1 MAAAKK
7 SVTKKTTAKK
17 APRKNKMVPVD
28 AIVLKDPVLWAVVE
42 RKLLGSTVVAVFPTQ
57 DLANAAANTM
67 DEKSGLS
74 FNKYVVQRAELF
86 NYEG

>member
-1 MAAAKK
+1 MAKAVKKAAT
-7 SVTKKTTAKK
+7 TKAR

-42 RKLLGSTVVAVFPTQ
+42 RKLLGSTVVAVFKTRE
-57 DLANAAANTM
+57 LAQAAADTM

-74 FNKYVVQRAELF
+74 LNKYVVQRAELV
-86 NYEG
+86 NHEG